1 MLAPVTAHTILIQ
14 RKAAAGLNLLKRLR
28 DWQFPRTIKP
38 PTRLPFRRYQAHL
51 AQNVLSYRNVGH
63 QAQCQ
68 GLVVL
73 LIVDSMLRQFNDL
86 PILGRA
92 KVLGGG
98 RERGI
103 IYQSVGTRRAFGAAK
118 PYLNARKLVHG
129 FTCRIRPPCLYKSR
143 RTG

>member
-86 PILGRA
+86 PIFEGVSA
-92 KVLGGG
+92 GAVVLN
-98 RERGI
+98 
-103 IYQSVGTRRAFGAAK
+103 TA
-118 PYLNARKLVHG
+118 L
-129 FTCRIRPPCLYKSR
+129 FTSALEGYVRL
-143 RTG
+143 